1 MTEIT
6 LILHN
11 IRSLHNVGSLFRTA
25 DGAGVKKIF
34 LTGFTGCPP
43 RKEIHKTALGA
54 EEHVEWSHH
63 WELEEVLK
71 KLKSEGVQIVGVES
85 DAQSQHYLQIAY
97 APAVAFILGN
107 EVWGVEPEIR
117 EQVDQLVQIPMYGIK
132 ESLNVAVCGGILLY
146 GVREV
151 LVHRAQWPRQVPTSP

>member
-54 EEHVEWSHH
+54 EEHVEWEHH
-63 WELEEVLK
+63 WELETVLTT
-71 KLKSEGVQIVGVES
+71 LKSQRVQIVGVES
-85 DAQSQHYLQIAY
+85 AAQSQHYLRIDY

-107 EVWGVEPEIR
+107 EVWGVEPEIM

-151 LVHRAQWPRQVPTSP
+151 LLHREQPTRQNQVQP

>member
-54 EEHVEWSHH
+54 EEHVEWEHH
-63 WELEEVLK
+63 WELETVLTT
-71 KLKSEGVQIVGVES
+71 LKSQGVQIVGVES
-85 DAQSQHYLQIAY
+85 AAQSQHYLRIDY

-107 EVWGVEPEIR
+107 EVWGVEPEIM

-151 LVHRAQWPRQVPTSP
+151 LLHREPPTRQNQLQP

>member
-1 MTEIT
+1 MTEIY

-54 EEHVEWSHH
+54 EEHVEWEHN
-63 WELEEVLK
+63 WELEVVLK
-71 KLKSEGVQIVGVES
+71 TLKSQGIQIVGVES
-85 DAQSQHYLQIAY
+85 DAQSQHYLEIPY
-97 APAVAFILGN
+97 AQSVAFILGN
-107 EVWGVEPEIR
+107 EVWGVEPEIM

-132 ESLNVAVCGGILLY
+132 ESLNVSVCGGILLY

-151 LVHRAQWPRQVPTSP
+151 VRVRAQLSERVQTKP